1 MVNSGLPAE
10 GNQRLHAVRVP
21 VCASVPVFLLVVHR
35 TDFEV
40 VGDGGEGVIVIAESS
55 LPVKLVPQ
63 FELPDPAQSS
73 PADAE
78 EVEHVAV
85 SSDNFHFYACFAH
98 GISPSRPPFRSFL
111 FQPDAFEISI
121 AVPDG
126 GIVRLDRLAVIG
138 TLPFLFFA
146 SHADDILVEHGHGSE
161 RQLRTAPV
169 TAFFGEK
176 RV

>member
-40 VGDGGEGVIVIAESS
+40 VDDGGEGMVVIAESS

-85 SSDNFHFYACFAH
+85 SSDNFHFYTCFAH
-98 GISPSRPPFRSFL
+98 GISPFRSFF
-111 FQPDAFEISI
+111 FQPDALEIPV
-121 AVPDG
+121 AVPDC